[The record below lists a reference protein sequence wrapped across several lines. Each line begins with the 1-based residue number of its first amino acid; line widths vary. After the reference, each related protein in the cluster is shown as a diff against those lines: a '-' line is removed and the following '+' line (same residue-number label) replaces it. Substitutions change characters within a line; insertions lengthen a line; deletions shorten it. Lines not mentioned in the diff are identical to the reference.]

1 MVIVFYVIFI
11 IINLEAVENDMA
23 GIPKR
28 HGGTRNGTT
37 KMVVP
42 IAGAVGGRVGRESGI
57 WHGGFA

>member
-1 MVIVFYVIFI
+1 MPER
-11 IINLEAVENDMA
+11 NLEAAENDMA